1 MDPLSQIIALLRPST
16 AIAKPIT
23 GRGRWAVRYA
33 AHEAPGFTI
42 VLDGACWVTLDGEAP
57 LQLRKGDFLLLPT
70 TPAFTLASH
79 PGLRGALRDPMDVP
93 VRHGAQDGAPD
104 FQSLGG
110 TFRIARANATLLLG
124 LLPRVIHIPAAPGRS
139 DKLRRTIELI
149 TDECADDAPG
159 KEMVLQRLLEVLLI
173 EALRAGGVAADDM
186 HAGVLRGLRDPVLA
200 RALRAV
206 HADVRAN
213 WTVAGLAKIAGL
225 SRSAF
230 AARFGEIMGCA
241 PIEYLARWRMAL
253 AKDALTAGTR
263 TLDEIADAIGFESAS
278 AFSTAFRKRHGC
290 PPGRFARAQPENRTI
305 RQ

>member
-16 AIAKPIT
+16 AIAKPIA

-42 VLDGACWVTLDGEAP
+42 VLDGACWLTFDGAPP
-57 LQLRKGDFLLLPT
+57 LQLRKGDFLLLPA

-93 VRHGAQDGAPD
+93 VRHGTQDGAPD

-110 TFRIARANATLLLG
+110 TFSIARANAALLLS
-124 LLPRVIHIPAAPGRS
+124 LLPRFIHVPASPERGHR
-139 DKLRRTIELI
+139 LQRTIEHI
-149 TDECADDAPG
+149 MAECADDAPG
-159 KEMVLQRLLEVLLI
+159 KETVLQRLLEVLLI
-173 EALRAGGVAADDM
+173 EALRTSGVTTGESRAGL
-186 HAGVLRGLRDPVLA
+186 LRGLRDPALA

-206 HADVRAN
+206 HADVRAG
-213 WTVAGLAKIAGL
+213 WTVARLAKIAGL
-225 SRSAF
+225 SRSVF
-230 AARFGEIMGCA
+230 AARFGDVVGCA

-253 AKDALTAGTR
+253 AKDALAAGTR

-278 AFSTAFRKRHGC
+278 AFNTAFRKRHGC
-290 PPGRFARAQPENRTI
+290 PPGRFARAQDAFRTI
-305 RQ
+305 GQ